1 MFRRDYIVS
10 FDKPLLKICL
20 IWWHLRIQAVQFGR
34 SAQTWPK
41 FLPLPL
47 AAGFV
52 SGQEV
57 IRKVGGSNFECTSG
71 TIRYYNICTWEWRSF
86 HYPHISTLSFLTWW
100 YLISAVVAVHVF
112 VRCLRFPG
120 YMLLV
125 GMEITDL
132 QQHGALRFGS
142 EFQVSPGPLSSGCVV
157 VGLATTATR
166 RFHEISASQHVK
178 VSKLYQHFLKVCFL
192 GGWRNYGSKYKYSE
206 EVQLYKK
213 THCHIWVQLQ
223 LKLTNPTL
231 TRLTSLKFSTS
242 VGWQAVR
249 PMDPP
254 QGPLL
259 AMTVVLAP
267 DTPALQV
274 VGCQTILMVFMAA
287 QVYNWPWKAPILN
300 VVDFVVCFLLSLLV
314 VITGFYVPA
323 VTGEVLDT
331 FQALSMAILVCLLGV
346 VALMILCAVLALFY
360 RAAIG
365 SQNELAIMTV
375 GSTPPPSK
383 VSVDLFNVVKAL
395 QIATQEAIDQKVAGL
410 GVYDLQNL
418 LVAITIL
425 NSEVSKLNCERLNL
439 VNFVPIFP
447 SGQWED
453 PSNIARS
460 EWELNHSFYLQ
471 NLLQNLPSRIPTTVD
486 VNMLT
491 IQ

>member
-166 RFHEISASQHVK
+166 RFSWNFSKSACEGIKVVSAFSQGLFPRPDGV
-178 VSKLYQHFLKVCFL
+178 
-192 GGWRNYGSKYKYSE
+192 
-206 EVQLYKK
+206 
-213 THCHIWVQLQ
+213 T
-223 LKLTNPTL
+223 TDP
-231 TRLTSLKFSTS
+231 STS
-242 VGWQAVR
+242 
-249 PMDPP
+249 
-254 QGPLL
+254 
-259 AMTVVLAP
+259 
-267 DTPALQV
+267 TPRKCNYIRKHIAIF
-274 VGCQTILMVFMAA
+274 GFS
-287 QVYNWPWKAPILN
+287 YN
-300 VVDFVVCFLLSLLV
+300 
-314 VITGFYVPA
+314 
-323 VTGEVLDT
+323 
-331 FQALSMAILVCLLGV
+331 
-346 VALMILCAVLALFY
+346 
-360 RAAIG
+360 
-365 SQNELAIMTV
+365 
-375 GSTPPPSK
+375 
-383 VSVDLFNVVKAL
+383 
-395 QIATQEAIDQKVAGL
+395 
-410 GVYDLQNL
+410 
-418 LVAITIL
+418 
-425 NSEVSKLNCERLNL
+425 LNL
-439 VNFVPIFP
+439 QTLRWLGWLHWNSVR
-447 SGQWED
+447 QWVD
-453 PSNIARS
+453 RPLGLWIRPKD
-460 EWELNHSFYLQ
+460 HSWRWQWCWRQTLQ
-471 NLLQNLPSRIPTTVD
+471 HCK
-486 VNMLT
+486 
-491 IQ
+491 